1 MCSFV
6 SLSNQT
12 TKNVYRI
19 GSRIVQN
26 LHRPFHLN
34 HFVLNKS
41 LLRVLCG
48 YGYAFSFCVKSPNL
62 RIDLRYKYMEVD
74 RN

>member
-6 SLSNQT
+6 SLSNET
-12 TKNVYRI
+12 PENVDRI

-26 LHRPFHLN
+26 LHRPLHLN

-48 YGYAFSFCVKSPNL
+48 YRYAFSICVKSPNL
-62 RIDLRYKYMEVD
+62 RIDLRYKQVHES
-74 RN
+74 R